1 MKRKTILIS
10 SAATLLLL
18 LIILAVGTGSFVRAG
33 REGKAV
39 IKVLEHDFDTTPQLG
54 DLVNLAVNCYLPW
67 GQDMPEALFIAN
79 DGIVQQGNIKV
90 KTTSYSLS
98 GRNKLVTIPICS
110 YRTGEIAPGRIQLAI
125 ERNFYRH
132 GPRKTALTAEHG
144 KINFAPRKIEDP
156 DQLPLAGKLAAPQK
170 NTYRYIAWLVPA
182 AVVLIVLI
190 LLAVKKI
197 RSGENSMKAVLPPWE
212 IARKSL
218 AELRKTAEAGKQ
230 PLEWCVARLSD
241 VVREYLS
248 VRFNWQIR
256 QQTTEEFFAELK
268 RKRSPLSAAQTFYLE
283 EFMKQ
288 SDLIK
293 FANIRPDKDA
303 FNQAV
308 NRAEDL
314 VEQTGE
320 NNENNA
326 ENQKESAI

>member
-1 MKRKTILIS
+1 MKRKTIIIS
-10 SAATLLLL
+10 SSVALLLL
-18 LIILAVGTGSFVRAG
+18 LLVLAIGTGRFVHAG
-33 REGKAV
+33 REGEAA
-39 IKVLEHDFDTTPQLG
+39 IKVLERDFDTTPQLG
-54 DLVNLAVNCYLPW
+54 DLVNLAANCYLPW

-98 GRNKLVTIPICS
+98 GRNKLITIPIRS

-132 GPRKTALTAEHG
+132 GPRKTTLTAEHG
-144 KINFAPRKIEDP
+144 KIKFAPRKIEDP
-156 DQLPLAGKLAAPQK
+156 DQLPLAGQLTAPQK
-170 NTYRYIAWLVPA
+170 NTYRYTAWLIPA
-182 AVVLIVLI
+182 AIVLI
-190 LLAVKKI
+190 ALTVLTVKKI
-197 RSGENSMKAVLPPWE
+197 RSGAKRMEAALPPWE
-212 IARKSL
+212 IAKKSL

-248 VRFNWQIR
+248 VRFNWQIK
-256 QQTTEEFFAELK
+256 QQTTEEFFTDLK

-303 FNQAV
+303 FAQAV

-314 VEQTGE
+314 VEQTGGI
-320 NNENNA
+320 NENNA
-326 ENQKESAI
+326 ENQEESAI

>member
-1 MKRKTILIS
+1 
-10 SAATLLLL
+10 
-18 LIILAVGTGSFVRAG
+18 
-33 REGKAV
+33 
-39 IKVLEHDFDTTPQLG
+39 
-54 DLVNLAVNCYLPW
+54 
-67 GQDMPEALFIAN
+67 
-79 DGIVQQGNIKV
+79 
-90 KTTSYSLS
+90 
-98 GRNKLVTIPICS
+98 
-110 YRTGEIAPGRIQLAI
+110 
-125 ERNFYRH
+125 
-132 GPRKTALTAEHG
+132 
-144 KINFAPRKIEDP
+144 
-156 DQLPLAGKLAAPQK
+156 
-170 NTYRYIAWLVPA
+170 
-182 AVVLIVLI
+182 
-190 LLAVKKI
+190 
-197 RSGENSMKAVLPPWE
+197 MKAVLPPWE